1 MQRKQSLG
9 TVSRILAIMG
19 VTLILANSG
28 WARVNKTLYTF
39 TGGVD
44 GNAPSALIFDGAGN
58 LYGTTPGGGP
68 GACQN
73 LDGCGTVFELMHN
86 ADGTWTKKVLYE
98 FMGGVDG
105 AYPQAGLVF
114 DGTGNLYGTTEGGGA
129 YVNNCAIGPGLVLG
143 CGLIFELLP
152 NSNGTWTESVLYSFA
167 GNQDGA
173 FPLSGL
179 ISDGAGNF
187 YGTTLEGGGVIGIA
201 GVAFKLSPSTSGW
214 TESVL
219 YIFARYYSPGSL
231 IFDSAGNLYGTTSG
245 QGAYGNVFWL
255 TPNPTGYW
263 TRHVLHR
270 FTGGNDGASPASGL
284 IFDSA
289 GNLYGATSGGG
300 AFGYG
305 NVFRFTPNLKGGW
318 SEHVLHQFTGGTQ
331 GGSPGAGLTLDA
343 AGNLY
348 GTTYHGGNLSNCS
361 GGCGV
366 AFELTP
372 TAHGWKES
380 VLWSFANHPG
390 AYPAAVPVLDTAG
403 NLYGTTTGDGI
414 TTQGSVFEITP

>member
-1 MQRKQSLG
+1 M
-9 TVSRILAIMG
+9 A
-19 VTLILANSG
+19 VTLILANSAWG
-28 WARVNKTLYTF
+28 RVDKILYTF
-39 TGGVD
+39 TGGAD

-58 LYGTTPGGGP
+58 LYGTTPGGGS

-73 LDGCGTVFELMHN
+73 LNYVGCGTVFELMHN

-98 FMGGVDG
+98 FMGSDDG
-105 AYPQAGLVF
+105 AYPQAGLIF

-129 YVNNCAIGPGLVLG
+129 YVNNCAIGSVLLPGLVPG
-143 CGLIFELLP
+143 CGLIFELMP
-152 NSNGTWTESVLYSFA
+152 NSDGTWTESVLYSFA
-167 GNQDGA
+167 DNQDGA
-173 FPLSGL
+173 FPLCGL
-179 ISDGAGNF
+179 ILDGAGNL
-187 YGTTLEGGGVIGIA
+187 YGTTVLGAGVNGLG

-219 YIFARYYSPGSL
+219 YNFPYDSGPGSL
-231 IFDSAGNLYGTTSG
+231 IFDSAGNLYGTNSG
-245 QGAYGNVFWL
+245 RGAYGYGNVFWL

-270 FTGGNDGASPASGL
+270 FTGGNDGASPATGL

-300 AFGYG
+300 AFWYG

-318 SEHVLHQFTGGTQ
+318 SEHVLHQFTGGKQ

-343 AGNLY
+343 TENLY
-348 GTTYHGGNLSNCS
+348 GTTYNGGNLSNCS

-366 AFELTP
+366 AFELTR
-372 TAHGWKES
+372 TTHGWKES
-380 VLWSFANHPG
+380 VLWSFSDHPG

-403 NLYGTTTGDGI
+403 NLYGTTTGDG
-414 TTQGSVFEITP
+414 TTTVGSVFEITP

>member
-1 MQRKQSLG
+1 MRRKQSIG
-9 TVSRILAIMG
+9 TIGRILAIMA
-19 VTLILANSG
+19 VTLILANSAWG
-28 WARVNKTLYTF
+28 RVDKILYTF
-39 TGGVD
+39 TGGAD

-58 LYGTTPGGGP
+58 LYGTTPGGGS

-73 LDGCGTVFELMHN
+73 LNYVGCGTVFELMRN

-98 FMGGVDG
+98 FMGGDDG
-105 AYPQAGLVF
+105 AYPPAGLIF
-114 DGTGNLYGTTEGGGA
+114 DGKGNLYGTTEGGGPGD
-129 YVNNCAIGPGLVLG
+129 CAIGPVPG
-143 CGLIFELLP
+143 CGGVFELMP
-152 NSNGTWTESVLYSFA
+152 NSDGTWTESVLYSFTDS
-167 GNQDGA
+167 QDGA

-179 ISDGAGNF
+179 ILDGAGNL
-187 YGTTLEGGGVIGIA
+187 YGTAIDGGGATGLSPVL
-201 GVAFKLSPSTSGW
+201 FKLSPSTGGW

-219 YIFARYYSPGSL
+219 YNFAPFSSPGSL
-231 IFDSAGNLYGTTSG
+231 IFDSAGNLYGTNSTDDG
-245 QGAYGNVFWL
+245 YGNGGVFQL

-263 TRHVLHR
+263 TRHLLHQ
-270 FTGGNDGASPASGL
+270 FTGGNDGAMPATGL

-318 SEHVLHQFTGGTQ
+318 SEHVLHQFTDGKQ
-331 GGSPGAGLTLDA
+331 GGSPAAGLTRDA

-348 GTTYHGGNLSNCS
+348 GTTYHGGNLANCS

-380 VLWSFANHPG
+380 VLWSFADHPG

-403 NLYGTTTGDGI
+403 NLYGTTTGDG
-414 TTQGSVFEITP
+414 TTTVGSVFEITP